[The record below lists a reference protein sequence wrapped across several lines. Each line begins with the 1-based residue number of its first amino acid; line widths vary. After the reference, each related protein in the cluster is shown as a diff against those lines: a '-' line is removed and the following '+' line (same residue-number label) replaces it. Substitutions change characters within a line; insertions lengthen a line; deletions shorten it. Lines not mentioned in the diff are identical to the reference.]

1 MHERKSK
8 IDEEFIEK
16 SLMKT
21 GEKQDRINEARFIKH
36 YMLERKIKLRH
47 DKEETLKKKRD
58 QNIVSIK

>member
-1 MHERKSK
+1 
-8 IDEEFIEK
+8 
-16 SLMKT
+16 MKT